1 MAAAEFGPQRR
12 SPVWSVRLRQ
22 NLRLPGPPPQTIFCI
37 AESNEETAGM
47 EEETW
52 ASTPGANGAAAW
64 SHGDDDAM
72 VDEALQSSDPAP
84 SPPLRW

>member
-1 MAAAEFGPQRR
+1 
-12 SPVWSVRLRQ
+12 
-22 NLRLPGPPPQTIFCI
+22 
-37 AESNEETAGM
+37 M